1 MSHVTVFNSSAKSVR
16 IPTTPT
22 KYLTEV
28 RDEACRKL
36 GMSKDKYTLKYN
48 NKPISLSQQIRLA
61 NLVQG
66 ARLELVQASRSPTVI
81 TVALQLPDQR
91 LTKKLPNNI
100 SLWEILRQF
109 ESDPGSNFNFTQRG
123 VPEMSSSGT
132 SGAGRLNYERPVITV
147 LPDHKKY
154 GSFVELQKTL
164 SQLGFDS
171 GSALLKLS
179 YENSGTPL
187 EEAMTQITQY
197 FASSEPAA
205 SGAHAQA
212 TTQATSVPNPDAAA
226 EESTTTVAGESVR
239 ENEPDP
245 PSMEMDVDEKTAVE
259 PAPTPAVSAS
269 DGVADSADV
278 ATSSPAAPPTA
289 TATPSQP
296 PQASARSPSS
306 RNINVFAAPTS
317 STPQAAR
324 QTYNEADYIPT
335 VEHAKSHQASL
346 ISRTRN
352 TRLLSDKEL
361 ATQEQERTQ
370 KQALAHSK
378 GGKLRLRFPDGAL
391 VEASVTQ
398 DDTAAAVYDI
408 ALSVLDPALAAHA
421 FVLLRRDPENPVR
434 LAVLPRDS
442 SARLFQDLRLGA
454 SEMLT
459 FRWDDGAP
467 PNVRATR
474 NVLSRESQARAQT
487 LKVEEPAVAATPQ
500 PSGQQL
506 GNKGAEGKRKTEMS
520 SEEKENKLK
529 SILKGGMFKK
539 K

>member
-81 TVALQLPDQR
+81 TVALQLPEQR

-109 ESDPGSNFNFTQRG
+109 ESDPGRNFNFTQRG

-132 SGAGRLNYERPVITV
+132 SGAGRLNYEMPVITV
-147 LPDHKKY
+147 LPDHKKCA
-154 GSFVELQKTL
+154 SFVELQRTL

-171 GSALLKLS
+171 GSALLRLS

-187 EEAMTQITQY
+187 EEAMAQITQY
-197 FASSEPAA
+197 FAGSEPVA

-212 TTQATSVPNPDAAA
+212 ATQATSIPNPDAAV

-239 ENEPDP
+239 ESEPDP

-259 PAPTPAVSAS
+259 PSPTPAVSATGDLA
-269 DGVADSADV
+269 DGADA
-278 ATSSPAAPPTA
+278 ATSSPAAPPT
-289 TATPSQP
+289 TTETP
-296 PQASARSPSS
+296 PQTSAQSPSS

-324 QTYNEADYIPT
+324 YAYNEADYIPT

-370 KQALAHSK
+370 KLALASSK

-408 ALSVLDPALAAHA
+408 ALSVLDPTLAAHA

-459 FRWDDGAP
+459 FRWDEGAP

-474 NVLSRESQARAQT
+474 NVLSKESQARAQT
-487 LKVEEPAVAATPQ
+487 LKVEEPVVAAPPSQ

-506 GNKGAEGKRKTEMS
+506 GSKGAEGKKKTEMS

-529 SILKGGMFKK
+529 NILKGGMFKK